1 MVFLSEE
8 SKKSDINL
16 KLLDELK
23 ELKIKKSM
31 PCLILYQ
38 QTKFKEVR
46 TLGVNNKTWVKTE

>member
-31 PCLILYQ
+31 SCLIRYQ

-46 TLGVNNKTWVKTE
+46 TLEVNNRKWVKTE